1 MKTETAYEMVKA
13 LLLSRRNPESGA
25 WNGELSSSAVSTAL
39 AVTALC
45 NGEPADKVLA
55 KRGVQWLVDHINNDG
70 GWGDTPQSPS
80 NITTSLIARACVAC
94 HPDCMG
100 SSGVLAASGAWILA
114 ETGGLDVGTV
124 AHTLAKIYG
133 TDKTFAVP
141 ILMYLAICNNQ
152 DEQWR
157 DVPPVPFYLALLPRW
172 CFRFLKLEVVSYAL
186 PALIAVG
193 LCRHIRAAETAG
205 RRAAGRRLAGPLLR
219 KLRSIQPEHGGFLD
233 AAPLSAF
240 VAMALESC
248 GYGDSPVALS
258 ARSFLRNAVRSDG
271 SWPIDTNLRCWL
283 TSLSARALS
292 SELQVQPTKMYQTL
306 EWILQAQHRS
316 VHPYTGARP
325 GGWAWT
331 DLPGGVPDAD
341 DTAAALIALF
351 SLTEKSDFAKQPSR
365 THDKVVYRIIEST
378 EMEVAGDNSC
388 TENRNPPD
396 STATLSEALHSGF
409 RWLLNLQNNDG
420 GIPTFCRGWGHLP
433 FDCSCC
439 DITAHVI
446 EAITLWRGYEYD
458 HGFDLFDEKLRHRLD
473 GALLRMIDYLQ
484 TRQRDDGSWLPLWFG
499 HQCSEQKINP
509 VIGTARVVAGL
520 HTLCSSSPPLKSATD
535 NQLNAMLQRG
545 ENFLINTQK
554 SDGGWSAGHS
564 ATIEET
570 ALAVAAL
577 SGSAADVVRN
587 AAYAGA
593 ERLAAMLTDTPV
605 KPSPLGLYFSAL
617 WYDEELYPLIWSVTA
632 LRSVRE

>member
-1 MKTETAYEMVKA
+1 MVKA
-13 LLLSRRNPESGA
+13 LLLSQRNPASGA
-25 WNGELSSSAVSTAL
+25 WNGKLSSSALSTAL
-39 AVTALC
+39 AVIALR
-45 NGEPADKVLA
+45 NGEPADKLLA

-70 GWGDTPQSPS
+70 GWGDTPRSTS

-94 HPDCMG
+94 HPQCMG
-100 SSGVLAASGAWILA
+100 SSGALAASGAWILA

-133 TDKTFAVP
+133 ADKTFAVP
-141 ILMYLAICNNQ
+141 ILMYLAICSNQ
-152 DEQWR
+152 DEQWH
-157 DVPPVPFYLALLPRW
+157 DVPPIPFYLALLPRW

-193 LCRHIRAAETAG
+193 LCQHIRVVEATG
-205 RRAAGRRLAGPLLR
+205 RRVAARRLAGPLLR

-240 VAMALESC
+240 VAMALDNC

-258 ARSFLRNAVRSDG
+258 ARSFLRNTVRSDG

-292 SELQVQPTKMYQTL
+292 SELQMQPTNLYQTR
-306 EWILQAQHRS
+306 EYILKAQHRS

-341 DTAAALIALF
+341 DSAAALIALF
-351 SLTEKSDFAKQPSR
+351 ALKEKFDFAKPHSCAHNKM
-365 THDKVVYRIIEST
+365 TYRRSESIK
-378 EMEVAGDNSC
+378 MEVAGGDSYTKNSSSA
-388 TENRNPPD
+388 E
-396 STATLSEALHSGF
+396 SIATFLEALRSGF
-409 RWLLNLQNNDG
+409 KWLLNLQNSDG

-433 FDCSCC
+433 FDRSCC

-458 HGFDLFDEKLRHRLD
+458 HGFDLFDEKLRQRLN
-473 GALLRMIDYLQ
+473 GALLRMIDYLRKQ
-484 TRQRDDGSWLPLWFG
+484 QRDDGSWLPLWFG
-499 HQCSEQKINP
+499 HQCSAQKINP

-520 HTLCSSSPPLKSATD
+520 HTLCSSSLPLKPGTN
-535 NQLNAMLQRG
+535 NQPYAMLQRG

-554 SDGGWSAGHS
+554 SDGGWSAGQS

-577 SGSAADVVRN
+577 SGSASDVVRS

-593 ERLAAMLTDTPV
+593 ERLAVMLTDSPV
-605 KPSPLGLYFSAL
+605 RPSALGLYFSAL
-617 WYDEELYPLIWSVTA
+617 WYDEELYPLIWSVAA
-632 LRSVRE
+632 LRSVRA